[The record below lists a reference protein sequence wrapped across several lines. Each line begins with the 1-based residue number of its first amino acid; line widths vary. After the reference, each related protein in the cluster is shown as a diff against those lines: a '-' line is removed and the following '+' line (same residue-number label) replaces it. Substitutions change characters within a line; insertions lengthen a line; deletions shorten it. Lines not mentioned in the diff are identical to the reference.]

1 MTHVRLHAP
10 VSEGTTLII
19 EREVDHLQ
27 WIIGRWVVELFDG
40 TLSVRPK
47 DDAINAGSDVLK
59 VDA

>member
-1 MTHVRLHAP
+1 MTKVRLHAP
-10 VSEGTTLII
+10 VSEGTTLLI

-40 TLSVRPK
+40 KLSVRPK